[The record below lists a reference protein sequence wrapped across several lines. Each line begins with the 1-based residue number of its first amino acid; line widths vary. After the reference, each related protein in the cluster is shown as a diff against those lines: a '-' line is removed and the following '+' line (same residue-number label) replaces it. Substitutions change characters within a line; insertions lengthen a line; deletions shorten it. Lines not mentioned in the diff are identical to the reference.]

1 MPHEMARVLFNARA
15 STAGGGLTY
24 LRNVLPRLRAIGGG
38 HSFVVAV
45 HDSYFNEFA
54 GFESDQLKVTPV
66 VDRGIRSRLW
76 QEQAVLRALIATE
89 KIDVLIS
96 LGNFALF
103 RSPVPQLLFNRN
115 DLYFSSDFIR
125 DLSSR
130 GLYLQKAGTL
140 LKRAIAKASV
150 RAADVNVT
158 PTRAFA
164 EKLADYNGGDPD
176 GFEVLR
182 FGFDRAKFGESS
194 GPLDPSQ
201 TAALRI
207 GERVRRILHVSHYN
221 YFRNFET
228 LIRALPLIDE
238 MLQARTGENALLVLT
253 TDIRQGKVYGG
264 YDTTLASE
272 LIDRLR
278 VRDRIA
284 MLGEVPYDRLAE
296 LYRQADL
303 FVCPSY
309 SESFGHPMLEAMSS
323 GVPVVAA
330 NLPVHRE
337 ICGEAA
343 LYFDT
348 FDEATLARE
357 CVRVLTDQNLAE
369 KLRTR
374 GEVEIRRFSWDDHVT
389 RLMEIIE
396 RLKR

>member
-1 MPHEMARVLFNARA
+1 MARVLFNARA

-24 LRNVLPRLRAIGGG
+24 LRNVLPRLRAIPRG

-45 HDSYFNEFA
+45 HHSHLSEFA
-54 GFESDQLKVTPV
+54 AFESDQLKVMPV
-66 VDRGIRSRLW
+66 KDGGVSSRLW
-76 QEQAVLRALIATE
+76 QEQALLRALIASE
-89 KIDVLIS
+89 KIDVLVS

-115 DLYFSSDFIR
+115 DLYFSSDFLR
-125 DLSSR
+125 DLSNR
-130 GLYLQKAGTL
+130 GLYLQKASTL
-140 LKRAIAKASV
+140 FKRALAKASM

-164 EKLADYNGGDPD
+164 EKLANYNGGDPD
-176 GFEVLR
+176 RFEVLR
-182 FGFDRAKFGESS
+182 FGFDRAKFSESS
-194 GPLDPSQ
+194 GSLDPSQ
-201 TAALRI
+201 IAALRI

-228 LIRALPLIDE
+228 LIRALPLIDA
-238 MLQARTGENALLVLT
+238 MLQAQTGENALLVLT

-264 YDTTLASE
+264 YDATLASE

-337 ICGEAA
+337 ICGEAS

-348 FDEATLARE
+348 FDEKQLARE
-357 CVRVLTDQNLAE
+357 CIRVLTDPDLAE

-374 GEVEIRRFSWDDHVT
+374 AEVEIRRFSWDDHVT
-389 RLMEIIE
+389 RLIDIIE